1 MRRMNRASRARR
13 TNSARGAPWRLL
25 RRMSDWY
32 HGASPMQQ
40 RLIAGGGAVALVAG
54 ATALLAWAHQADL
67 SGRIA
72 ASLHAAAVEAS
83 LDAGFAVSDVY
94 VAGRKETG
102 QRELLAA
109 LDVKVG
115 DPILYFDTEAA
126 RDRIIGLGWVE
137 DARVERRLP
146 GRIVVTLKERTPI
159 AIWQRHKKFL
169 LVDRSGHVIGS
180 EGIERFSHLKVV
192 IGDDAPKQAADLLAM
207 LEREPEM
214 MRRVTH
220 ATWVSGRQWTIRIEN
235 AIDVRLPAENPE
247 AAWQKLADMER
258 EYGVLQRDIT
268 AVDLRVPEHTT
279 VRKNSKPQPA
289 SARGNQT

>member
-1 MRRMNRASRARR
+1 
-13 TNSARGAPWRLL
+13 
-25 RRMSDWY
+25 
-32 HGASPMQQ
+32 
-40 RLIAGGGAVALVAG
+40 
-54 ATALLAWAHQADL
+54 
-67 SGRIA
+67 
-72 ASLHAAAVEAS
+72 
-83 LDAGFAVSDVY
+83 
-94 VAGRKETG
+94 
-102 QRELLAA
+102 
-109 LDVKVG
+109 
-115 DPILYFDTEAA
+115 
-126 RDRIIGLGWVE
+126 
-137 DARVERRLP
+137 
-146 GRIVVTLKERTPI
+146 
-159 AIWQRHKKFL
+159 
-169 LVDRSGHVIGS
+169 
-180 EGIERFSHLKVV
+180 
-192 IGDDAPKQAADLLAM
+192 M